1 MVKEDISD
9 YCIREFNLI
18 PIDAASSMLATV
30 PIGLHPSLP
39 GYTMAQLMP
48 TMVKQKVILKDGIK
62 MPRNNAKK
70 LKSTNID
77 ITMTKL
83 ISTSSTNKVPSPKEV
98 TPPISNNDDDNNNCE
113 KVAYYLYYN
122 LDMCQK

>member
-1 MVKEDISD
+1 MAKEDIYD
-9 YCIREFNLI
+9 DCITEFNSI

-30 PIGLHPSLP
+30 SIGLHPSSP
-39 GYTMAQLMP
+39 GYTMAQLIS

-83 ISTSSTNKVPSPKEV
+83 ISTSSTNKVASHKEV
-98 TPPISNNDDDNNNCE
+98 TPPISNHDDNNNNC
-113 KVAYYLYYN
+113 K
-122 LDMCQK
+122 KSK